1 MHKTIRVAII
11 GLDSSHTIEFVKRM
25 QAPECPPEQ
34 KVQHLQA
41 VSCLRF
47 TTPFQSESG
56 LNARQQQ
63 LEAWGVK
70 VTTDF
75 TEAVTGCDA
84 LLLAINDP
92 AYHLEY
98 FSRCVDLGKN
108 VFLDKPLADTLANGR
123 KISALI
129 NAWNLKTFSASALR
143 FVPQLE
149 TACQIIPSPSCTT
162 VYGPLGLA
170 PTGSSIIWYGVHTF
184 EMLQRAMGRGAQR
197 VFVRQDDA
205 GLIAIISYAGG
216 RRGIVELNQNVWI
229 YGGCLRSTEQ
239 AAPFVVDTDRMYS
252 DLLEKITNFFQG
264 VPAPVAMEDTLEI
277 MAMLEA
283 AQHSLVSGK
292 EEEI

>member
-1 MHKTIRVAII
+1 MHKTIRLAII

-25 QAPECPPEQ
+25 QAPDCPPEQ
-34 KVQHLQA
+34 KIPHLHA

-47 TTPFQSESG
+47 ATPFQNEAG

-70 VTTDF
+70 VTTSF
-75 TEAVTGCDA
+75 TEAVADCDA
-84 LLLAINDP
+84 LLLVINDP
-92 AYHLEY
+92 SYHWEY

-108 VFLDKPLADTLANGR
+108 IFLDKPLADTVATGR
-123 KISALI
+123 KIAELI
-129 NAWNLKTFSASALR
+129 NSQNLKVFSASALR
-143 FVPQLE
+143 FVPQLA
-149 TACQIIPSPSCTT
+149 TACRRIPNPACTT